1 MLRGQEP
8 AIRLHFAFTVILR
21 QPSLSEK
28 ALLQPMRYVSL
39 KHAYCRA
46 EYKFTELLKH
56 WVKYLKRKKYKMQ
69 EFIPKNTTT
78 GMLGRGDP

>member
-8 AIRLHFAFTVILR
+8 AIRLYFAFTVILR

-39 KHAYCRA
+39 KHAYCYA
-46 EYKFTELLKH
+46 EYKYTELVKH
-56 WVKYLKRKKYKMQ
+56 CLNAQKYKMQ
-69 EFIPKNTTT
+69 EFIPQNTTA
-78 GMLGRGDP
+78 GILERGRS

>member
-8 AIRLHFAFTVILR
+8 ATRLHFAFTIILR

-39 KHAYCRA
+39 KHAYCCA
-46 EYKFTELLKH
+46 KYKYTELVKH
-56 WVKYLKRKKYKMQ
+56 WLNAKKREKIARIY
-69 EFIPKNTTT
+69 T
-78 GMLGRGDP
+78 

>member
-8 AIRLHFAFTVILR
+8 AIRLYFAFTVILR

-39 KHAYCRA
+39 KHDYCCA
-46 EYKFTELLKH
+46 EYKYTELVKH
-56 WVKYLKRKKYKMQ
+56 GVNAQKYKMQ
-69 EFIPKNTTT
+69 QYTPQNTTT
-78 GMLGRGDP
+78 GILETGRS